1 MIAND
6 FSFNLVTLNCLGVP
20 FIQNTRARLTTI
32 ARELDHPA
40 LDAICFQEVQ
50 LWNYVPLLTQSF
62 SRFPYAAYE
71 PFLYAPKG
79 GLMTLSRHTFSQTS
93 FTLYP
98 ERGWWH
104 TPSLA
109 DRLLHKGILATE
121 LWHADQSII
130 ILNTHLTANYDGD
143 WSRSNRY
150 ARLEQAQLG
159 QLAAVVNRLSSDSL
173 ILIAGDFNLPRHS
186 WLYEEFVA
194 ATGVIDPLDGHTGPT
209 YFPLFSL
216 PSRYHQPIDHI
227 FVRPPQ
233 HHRRFEAT
241 VELLFEEALPLTSG
255 GLGRVSDHAA
265 LQLQVRWSQP
275 ARATAGPVLNSTEL
289 FQAPNFL
296 H

>member
-6 FSFNLVTLNCLGVP
+6 YSFNLVTLNCLGVP

-32 ARELDHPA
+32 ARELDQSA
-40 LDAICFQEVQ
+40 LDAVCFQEVQ
-50 LWNYVPLLTQSF
+50 LWNYVPLLTQGF

-79 GLMTLSRHTFSQTS
+79 GLMTLSRHSFRQTS

-121 LWHADQSII
+121 LWRADQHII

-159 QLAAVVNRLSSDSL
+159 QLAEVVNSISRDSL
-173 ILIAGDFNLPRHS
+173 IIIAGDFNLPRHS

-194 ATGVIDPLDGHTGPT
+194 ATGVIDPLDGHTRPT
-209 YFPLFSL
+209 YFPLISL
-216 PSRYHQPIDHI
+216 PSRYHQPIDHV

-233 HHRRFEAT
+233 RHRVEAT
-241 VELLFEEALPLTSG
+241 VELLFEEAMPLTSG
-255 GLGRVSDHAA
+255 SLGRVSDHAA
-265 LQLQVRWSQP
+265 LQLKVQWSLP
-275 ARATAGPVLNSTEL
+275 ADLPVGPALASTQL
-289 FQAPNFL
+289 FQSPL
-296 H
+296 IH